1 MKKPQLTRRQ
11 LLSGLGV
18 SLGGGLSFLAA
29 RPRPAAGAPAPEP
42 YFLIMIGA
50 AGGASIIDSFLAIRH
65 SECTNWQGT
74 NTFPDAVV
82 TDVQNTPFRAVN
94 MSFDGVGQLRYPF
107 TTDQA
112 AFVRNHSENMM
123 VSCYMCSSVN
133 HRIAQQRAMNGD
145 DAWRGRTL
153 PEAVATA
160 YGQNYPLPSVN
171 MSFDGYFD
179 RGHDATVPT
188 FAYHVPVTDAPSW
201 PMGLDGMRGVLD
213 VPSRDLLTEAR
224 ALRNTV
230 LDQSSPFGRTFSK
243 SERLKLWEEQR
254 GPSLERLEQAD
265 LITRLMMLEDG
276 PNRQLSRYGLL
287 ESPDGQRV
295 RERFPNLL
303 TDPLQAKAA
312 LAFLLIKNRVSCAV
326 TFSSTFATL
335 IEGNRLSNPPLG
347 FDFAHTIHRPTQAL
361 MWSNV
366 LSVVDGLVRLL
377 RDEPY
382 NEATGESFFDRTLIY
397 VATEFGRMKRREG
410 GSDTFG
416 TGHDLFNGV
425 LMVSP
430 LVNGNRVL
438 GGVDRQT
445 GISYG
450 FDGESG
456 DPRPMAQ
463 TPERE
468 IYAGVLH
475 ALRVDTTGSGLP
487 DMRAMRRRA

>member
-1 MKKPQLTRRQ
+1 MHRPKLNRRQ
-11 LLSGLGV
+11 LLKGLGIGAA
-18 SLGGGLSFLAA
+18 SALGPWTLKPQRAEA
-29 RPRPAAGAPAPEP
+29 APEP

-50 AGGASIIDSFLAIRH
+50 AGGASIIDSFLAIRQ
-65 SECTNWQGT
+65 SECTDWQ
-74 NTFPDAVV
+74 NINVFPDAAV
-82 TDVQNTPFRAVN
+82 TNVQNTPFRAVN
-94 MSFDGVGQLRYPF
+94 MSFDGVGALHYPF

-112 AFVRNHSENMM
+112 SFVQRHSSNMM

-160 YGQNYPLPSVN
+160 YGQNFPLPSVN

-179 RGHDATVPT
+179 RGHDSTVPS

-213 VPSRDLLTEAR
+213 LPSRDLLTEAR
-224 ALRNTV
+224 AVRNGV
-230 LDQSSPFGRTFSK
+230 LDQASPFGRTFNK
-243 SERLKLWEEQR
+243 SERLRLWDEQR
-254 GPSLERLEQAD
+254 GPSLDRLEQAD
-265 LITRLMMLEDG
+265 LITRLMLLEDG
-276 PNRQLSRYGLL
+276 PNHQLTRYGLL

-295 RERFPNLL
+295 REHFPNLL

-312 LAFLLIKNRVSCAV
+312 LAFLLIKNRVSCSV

-335 IEGNRLSNPPLG
+335 IQGNRLSNPPLG
-347 FDFAHTIHRPTQAL
+347 FDFSHTIHRPSQAL

-366 LSVVDGLVRLL
+366 LAVVDGLVQLL
-377 RDEPY
+377 SSEMYDE
-382 NEATGESFFDRTLIY
+382 ASGQSFFDRTLIY
-397 VATEFGRMKRREG
+397 VATEFGRMKRRPS

-416 TGHDLFNGV
+416 TGHDLYNGV

-438 GGVDRQT
+438 GGVDPQT
-445 GISYG
+445 GITYG
-450 FDGESG
+450 FDGETG
-456 DPRPMAQ
+456 NPNPMAQ
-463 TPERE
+463 TAERE

-475 ALRVDTTGSGLP
+475 ALGVDTAGSGLP